1 METIAPIEPLG
12 AISPLTEEREVAA
25 AALAASQTGTA
36 SAKDAV
42 AQLEQQLTAER
53 NACAELVQKFDLAA
67 VREQHET
74 ARELQSAIAGSDI
87 RRRGLEIRLES
98 ARQELKEC
106 QQTEARLGED
116 LGRLLT
122 EEAIEAEAGEVEQM
136 IAAAQD
142 AYDQTDRA
150 AQKFEAALIALKT
163 KAWRDDRHRH
173 QASDAVFSLTSRC
186 KGFRY

>member
-1 METIAPIEPLG
+1 METLADT
-12 AISPLTEEREVAA
+12 AISPLTERERVQAVLQAA
-25 AALAASQTGTA
+25 QTGTA
-36 SAKDAV
+36 AARDAV

-53 NACAELVQKFDLAA
+53 NSRDELVQKFDLAA

-74 ARELQSAIAGSDI
+74 ARELQSAIASSDI

-106 QQTEARLGED
+106 QQTEGRRGEELSRLIE
-116 LGRLLT
+116 R
-122 EEAIEAEAGEVEQM
+122 EAIEAEAVEVQEM
-136 IAAAQD
+136 IAAVRD
-142 AYDQTDRA
+142 AYDQTDLA

-163 KAWRDDRHRH
+163 KAWRSDRHRH

-186 KGFRY
+186 KGFNY